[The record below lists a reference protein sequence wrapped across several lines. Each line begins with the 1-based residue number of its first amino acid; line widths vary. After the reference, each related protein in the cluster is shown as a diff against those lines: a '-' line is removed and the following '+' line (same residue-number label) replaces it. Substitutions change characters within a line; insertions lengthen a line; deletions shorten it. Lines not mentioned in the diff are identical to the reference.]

1 MKNYQSIRIRLVD
14 HNEYVDLYANIP
26 RRDEKGF
33 VKGYVDGY
41 VVSIIMPIM
50 METLLT
56 EGYSTNDIF
65 RYREIL
71 KNKFKNR
78 EI

>member
-1 MKNYQSIRIRLVD
+1 MGKVD
-14 HNEYVDLYANIP
+14 CIVEMRKEEYA
-26 RRDEKGF
+26 KGF